1 MTKELEELKN
11 ELAKADSENDVLAA
25 LDGLSRELTDEEVI
39 AVFGGAGEAES
50 GVTEEAPLDAPD
62 WCPGSVEPSCH
73 TRGCKYAQKRGSH
86 LSCLG
91 NGSRIEIP
99 EPIRF

>member
-1 MTKELEELKN
+1 MTKELEELKK
-11 ELAKADSENDVLAA
+11 ELAKAGSENDVLAA

-50 GVTEEAPLDAPD
+50 GVTEEAPSGAPD
-62 WCPGSVEPSCH
+62 WCPGSVELSCL
-73 TRGCKYAQKRGSH
+73 TRGCQYVKSQGFD
-86 LSCLG
+86 LLCLG
-91 NGSRIEIP
+91 NGSWFEIP